1 MASVGTVQ
9 RAPEIVIVNDGK
21 PVENV
26 GASSRGALI
35 AKIAVPAVLTLAV
48 GIGIGKISK
57 GANIYNEGLK
67 DTRSIL
73 GDDKAPS
80 TVKNVK
86 RALSDLDSV
95 LDELNTKNGL
105 KPDAAADKKLSEI
118 AAKLDVKTSA
128 VFRTAAAVEPEIN
141 GLIMSFYAGA
151 AEVKSMIDTHLK
163 AAKSDVLAL
172 NNGKAAADAAAAR
185 RVMKSSAID
194 LVVLD
199 IMMPGEDGLS
209 LCRSIRETSQIPVI
223 VLTAKGEEV
232 DRIIGLE
239 MGADDYIAK
248 PFSPREL
255 IARIAA
261 VLRRTQALPPRQKP
275 PSAARIRF
283 GDWIL
288 DTGQRELIGAEGVA
302 MPLSSGEFRLLT
314 TLLERPKIALTRN
327 QLLDLTKGRDAE
339 LFDRSI
345 DNHVSRLRKKIEPD
359 PKNPRYIKT
368 VWGGGYIFA
377 LEPET
382 E

>member
-1 MASVGTVQ
+1 MIKEESRPHVRLVEDARDI
-9 RAPEIVIVNDGK
+9 RAP
-21 PVENV
+21 
-26 GASSRGALI
+26 
-35 AKIAVPAVLTLAV
+35 LARYLREQ
-48 GIGIGKISK
+48 GYR
-57 GANIYNEGLK
+57 A
-67 DTRSIL
+67 TT
-73 GDDKAPS
+73 AP
-80 TVKNVK
+80 
-86 RALSDLDSV
+86 DS
-95 LDELNTKNGL
+95 
-105 KPDAAADKKLSEI
+105 
-118 AAKLDVKTSA
+118 
-128 VFRTAAAVEPEIN
+128 
-141 GLIMSFYAGA
+141 
-151 AEVKSMIDTHLK
+151 
-163 AAKSDVLAL
+163 
-172 NNGKAAADAAAAR
+172 AAAR
-185 RVMKSSAID
+185 KVLKGAAID

-223 VLTAKGEEV
+223 LLTAKGEEV

-275 PSAARIRF
+275 PESARIRF
-283 GDWIL
+283 GDWTL
-288 DTGQRELIGAEGVA
+288 DTGQRELVGAEGVA
-302 MPLSSGEFRLLT
+302 IPLSSGEFRLLT
-314 TLLERPKIALTRN
+314 ALLERPKISLTRN

-359 PKNPRYIKT
+359 PKSPRYIKT

-377 LEPET
+377 VEPET